1 MVARGGFSEKPT
13 TVFAPKFKSEK
24 WDKLIESESTWSK
37 AANEKYEK
45 INSENDKIEFLNWIE
60 TVSKYCVHAK
70 KSNCPIPNKIIELK
84 SEVEKS
90 YFLLM
95 QMFLITWKKWKSAL
109 GADAKKRYAQEAL
122 EAYSKQ
128 ISLLEKKCLT
138 TTAIRSI
145 DFNKKEIEIA
155 LSKSRYT
162 SPNPNDYNVNVDSLI
177 KENIRRKKELE
188 ALEYLMVVAVNH
200 L

>member
-1 MVARGGFSEKPT
+1 MNIRDLKKAIKFLDKIIADSKIKRPKSEKDLKVLARGGFSEKPT

-84 SEVEKS
+84 SEVEKELFS
-90 YFLLM
+90 FNADVLDYM
-95 QMFLITWKKWKSAL
+95 EKMEKVL
-109 GADAKKRYAQEAL
+109 GTDAKKRYAQEA
-122 EAYSKQ
+122 
-128 ISLLEKKCLT
+128 
-138 TTAIRSI
+138 
-145 DFNKKEIEIA
+145 
-155 LSKSRYT
+155 
-162 SPNPNDYNVNVDSLI
+162 
-177 KENIRRKKELE
+177 
-188 ALEYLMVVAVNH
+188 
-200 L
+200 